1 MNWLCNGGQA
11 LSGVDASLR
20 SSSNV
25 LESTALQ
32 ATLNTQFLFQIG
44 IFTAVPMIVNL
55 ILEEGILRVCDL
67 SLLIPNLLLCNK
79 QWCPESHVYC
89 LEVPVWQTKDL
100 FTFIFFWVSEKL
112 RDYWVQAVISF
123 CAMQLQLASVFFTF
137 SLGTRTHYFGRT
149 VLHGGAKVTSVFLLR
164 MLLHL
169 ESSNFAEC
177 WVWCYCDMLQLGE
190 NLYLPQTIASSFGMF
205 SVIQHG
211 VVQGWVRMKC
221 WLVQYRSTGR
231 GFVVRHIKF
240 AENYRQYS
248 RSHFTKA

>member
-1 MNWLCNGGQA
+1 MLLMDTTDSSVILGSVHFFLNPCHYFYLCCLWRSDVKETAKIFSVFMQMTVLTLYAFLYGKAYLA

-55 ILEEGILRVCDL
+55 ILEEGILRA
-67 SLLIPNLLLCNK
+67 I
-79 QWCPESHVYC
+79 
-89 LEVPVWQTKDL
+89 
-100 FTFIFFWVSEKL
+100 
-112 RDYWVQAVISF
+112 ISF

-149 VLHGGAKVTSVFLLR
+149 VLHGGAK
-164 MLLHL
+164 
-169 ESSNFAEC
+169 
-177 WVWCYCDMLQLGE
+177 
-190 NLYLPQTIASSFGMF
+190 
-205 SVIQHG
+205 
-211 VVQGWVRMKC
+211 
-221 WLVQYRSTGR
+221 YRSTGR